1 LIFSG
6 VRVETI
12 SKEKS
17 AGRPGKKG
25 KGRAFGSGEAQAMQA
40 GAPNAIKAAVPMAE
54 AAVKHGVKALE
65 DMDRLMKSE
74 NGDAKCII
82 ANMPGR
88 RQVQVVNALAHIYS
102 TSGDYNRNGKA
113 LTLICC
119 TMGIGW
125 EMLDR
130 WRERHWSTG
139 SIRFTD
145 PEKDYIKAKAAEVA
159 EQVAK
164 DAAGKNISEVIR

>member
-12 SKEKS
+12 SGKS

-25 KGRAFGSGEAQAMQA
+25 KGHAFGSSEAQATQA
-40 GAPNAIKAAVPMAE
+40 DAPNAIKAAVPVAE
-54 AAVKHGVKALE
+54 KATKVCPKVLE
-65 DMDRLMKSE
+65 DVDRLMKSD
-74 NGDAKCII
+74 NGDAKWII
-82 ANMPGR
+82 ANMTSR

-102 TSGDYNRNGKA
+102 TDGDYGRNGKA

-119 TMGIGW
+119 TTGIAW
-125 EMLDR
+125 DMLDR
-130 WRERHWSTG
+130 WRERFRATG
-139 SIRFTD
+139 DIRFTD
-145 PEKDYIKAKAAEVA
+145 SEKDYIRARAAEVA

-164 DAAGKNISEVIR
+164 ANASKV

>member
-1 LIFSG
+1 MIFLG

-25 KGRAFGSGEAQAMQA
+25 KGRAFESKEAQALHESKV
-40 GAPNAIKAAVPMAE
+40 GAPNAIKAAVPVAE
-54 AAVKHGVKALE
+54 AAIMHSEKVLE
-65 DMDRLMKSE
+65 DVDRLMESD
-74 NGDAKCII
+74 NGDAKWII

-102 TSGDYNRNGKA
+102 TSGDYGKNGKA

-119 TMGIGW
+119 TMGVGW

-139 SIRFTD
+139 DIRFTD
-145 PEKDYIKAKAAEVA
+145 SEKDYIRARAAEVA
-159 EQVAK
+159 KQVAK
-164 DAAGKNISEVIR
+164 DNASKV

>member
-1 LIFSG
+1 MIFSG

-17 AGRPGKKG
+17 AGRPGEKG

-40 GAPNAIKAAVPMAE
+40 GAPNAIKAAVPVAE
-54 AAVKHGVKALE
+54 AAIKHSEKVLE
-65 DMDRLMKSE
+65 DVDRLMRSE
-74 NGDAKCII
+74 NGDAKWII
-82 ANMPGR
+82 ANMTSR
-88 RQVQVVNALAHIYS
+88 MQVQVVNTLAHIYS
-102 TSGDYNRNGKA
+102 TDHDYARNGKA

-139 SIRFTD
+139 SIRFTN
-145 PEKDYIKAKAAEVA
+145 PEKDYIRARAAEVA

-164 DAAGKNISEVIR
+164 ANASKV